1 MKATY
6 NFNEMPSS
14 TKISN
19 RYAFKNILIIA
30 LVWFIGTSTVQAQNI
45 EYSKPSWWFGVAG
58 GANFNFYRGSTQQLN
73 SGFTPLTTFHDGDGI
88 GLFAAPLLEYHKANT
103 RLGFQLQFGFDDRK
117 AKFDQA
123 KTACDCPADL
133 KTEIS
138 YWTVEPSLRFAPFK
152 SNFYLFGGPRFAF
165 IKEQSFVYQLG
176 INPAYP
182 TQTKGPEVTGDL
194 DQVNKTIISLQIGAG
209 IDIPL
214 SSNKNKTQFVLS
226 PFASFHPYF
235 GQNPRSIET
244 LNITTIRAGVALK
257 MGGGKRI
264 ETKEEVVEVVE
275 PEVEFSVFAPANE
288 PTKRRVREVFPLRNY
303 IFFAEG
309 TTAIPTRYTVLK
321 KEEVNNFEENQ
332 LEMITPI
339 LPSGRSERQMN
350 VYYNLI
356 NIIGTRMVKYP
367 STAIVLVGSSEKGPA
382 EGLKMARSV
391 EAYLLYTFDIDP
403 TRIKA
408 VGQFKPKLPS
418 PKKGRKNELYLLG
431 DSNRRVTIESNS
443 PELLAEFKSGS
454 NSTTKTTVNQD
465 EAPESSYVQLEVKEA
480 EKMLTSWYA
489 QIEDANGKTSSFGPF
504 TKDKA
509 TISGQSILEKKSEG
523 DFKIKLIG
531 VTKSGKTIHKETT
544 AHVVLWKPVE
554 FDDGLRYS
562 ILFEFDESKAIGMY
576 DNYLVEV
583 VAPKIPQN
591 GIVLIHGHTDIIG
604 NANYNLKLSKSRAI
618 DVKNTL
624 EKALQQLGRSD
635 VKFEITGFGEDTNYA
650 PFKNE
655 YPEERFYNRTV
666 IIDIF
671 QENNTPL
678 NPSTKSVKNE
688 Y

>member
-1 MKATY
+1 MKATF

-19 RYAFKNILIIA
+19 RYAFKSILIIA
-30 LVWFIGTSTVQAQNI
+30 LVWFNGMSTIQAQKT
-45 EYSKPSWWFGVAG
+45 EYTKPSWWFGVAG
-58 GANFNFYRGSTQQLN
+58 GANFNFYRGSTHQLN
-73 SGFTPLTTFHDGDGI
+73 SGFTPLTTFHEGDGI
-88 GLFAAPLLEYHKANT
+88 GLFVAPLLEYHKPNT

-123 KTACDCPADL
+123 KTVCDCPADL

-182 TQTKGPEVTGDL
+182 DQTASPEVIGDF
-194 DQVNKTIISLQIGAG
+194 DQINKTIISMQIGAG

-214 SSNKNKTQFVLS
+214 SSNTSKTQFILS

-244 LNITTIRAGVALK
+244 LNITTIRAGIALK
-257 MGGGKRI
+257 MGRGKRI
-264 ETKEEVVEVVE
+264 ETKTEVVEVVE
-275 PEVEFSVFAPANE
+275 PEVQFSVFAPANE

-303 IFFAEG
+303 IFFNEG
-309 TTAIPTRYTVLK
+309 NTEIPARYTVLK
-321 KEEVNNFEENQ
+321 KEDVKNFGENQ

-339 LPSGRSERQMN
+339 LPSGRSERQMD

-356 NIIGTRMVKYP
+356 NIIGIRMVHYP
-367 STAIVLVGSSEKGPA
+367 STAIVLVGSSEKGPN

-391 EAYLLYTFDIDP
+391 EAYLLYTFDIEP

-408 VGQFKPKLPS
+408 IGQFKPKVPS
-418 PKKGRKNELYLLG
+418 IKKGKKNSMFLLN
-431 DSNRRVTIESNS
+431 DSDRRVTIESNS
-443 PELLAEFKSGS
+443 PELLAEFKSGPSPVS
-454 NSTTKTTVNQD
+454 NSIGSQV
-465 EAPESSYVQLEVKEA
+465 EAPESSYVQLEVKGA
-480 EKMLTSWYA
+480 ENSLTSWNA
-489 QIEDANGKTSSFGPF
+489 QLEDSNGKISSFGPF

-509 TISGQSILEKKSEG
+509 TISGQSILENKPEG

-531 VTKSGKTIHKETT
+531 LTKSGKTIYKETT
-544 AHVVLWKPVE
+544 THIVLWKPVQ
-554 FDDGLRYS
+554 FDEGLRYS
-562 ILFEFDESKAIGMY
+562 ILFEFDESKAIDMY
-576 DNYLVEV
+576 DNYLADV
-583 VAPKIPQN
+583 VAPKIPQD
-591 GIVLIHGHTDIIG
+591 GVVLIHGHTDFIG
-604 NANYNLKLSKSRAI
+604 NSNYNLKLSKSRAS

-624 EKALQQLGRSD
+624 EKALQLLGRTD

-671 QENNTPL
+671 QEVNTTSVQNL
-678 NPSTKSVKNE
+678 KSDKN
-688 Y
+688 

>member
-1 MKATY
+1 MKATF

-19 RYAFKNILIIA
+19 RYAFKSILIIA
-30 LVWFIGTSTVQAQNI
+30 LVWFNGMSTIQAQKT
-45 EYSKPSWWFGVAG
+45 EYTKPSWWFGVAG
-58 GANFNFYRGSTQQLN
+58 GANFNFYRGSTHQLN
-73 SGFTPLTTFHDGDGI
+73 SGFTPLTTFHEGDGI
-88 GLFAAPLLEYHKANT
+88 GLFVAPLLEYHKPNT

-123 KTACDCPADL
+123 KTVCDCPADL

-182 TQTKGPEVTGDL
+182 DQTASPEVIGDF
-194 DQVNKTIISLQIGAG
+194 DQINKTIISMQIGAG

-214 SSNKNKTQFVLS
+214 SSNTSKTQFILS

-244 LNITTIRAGVALK
+244 LNITTIRAGIALK
-257 MGGGKRI
+257 MGRGKRI
-264 ETKEEVVEVVE
+264 ETKTEVVEVVE
-275 PEVEFSVFAPANE
+275 PEVQFSVFAPANE

-303 IFFAEG
+303 IFFNEG
-309 TTAIPTRYTVLK
+309 NTEIPARYTVLK
-321 KEEVNNFEENQ
+321 KEDVKNFGENQ

-339 LPSGRSERQMN
+339 LPSGRSERQMD

-356 NIIGTRMVKYP
+356 NIIGIRMVHYP
-367 STAIVLVGSSEKGPA
+367 STAIVLVGSSEKGPN

-391 EAYLLYTFDIDP
+391 EAYLLHTFDIEP

-408 VGQFKPKLPS
+408 IGQFKPKVPS
-418 PKKGRKNELYLLG
+418 IKKGKKNSMFLLN
-431 DSNRRVTIESNS
+431 DSDRRVTIESNS
-443 PELLAEFKSGS
+443 PELLAEFKSGPSLVS
-454 NSTTKTTVNQD
+454 NSIGSQV
-465 EAPESSYVQLEVKEA
+465 EAPESSYVQLEVKGA
-480 EKMLTSWYA
+480 ENSLTLWNA
-489 QIEDANGKTSSFGPF
+489 QLEDSNGKISSFGPF

-509 TISGQSILEKKSEG
+509 TISGQSILENKPEG

-531 VTKSGKTIHKETT
+531 LTKSGKTIYKETT
-544 AHVVLWKPVE
+544 THIVLWKPVQ
-554 FDDGLRYS
+554 FDEGLRYS
-562 ILFEFDESKAIGMY
+562 ILFEFDESKAIDMY
-576 DNYLVEV
+576 DNYLADV
-583 VAPKIPQN
+583 VAPKIPQD
-591 GIVLIHGHTDIIG
+591 GVVLIHGHTDFIG
-604 NANYNLKLSKSRAI
+604 NSNYNLKLSKSRAS

-624 EKALQQLGRSD
+624 EKALQLLGRTD

-671 QENNTPL
+671 QESNAILNQNT
-678 NPSTKSVKNE
+678 KNDKN
-688 Y
+688 

>member
-1 MKATY
+1 MKATF

-19 RYAFKNILIIA
+19 RYAFKSILIIA
-30 LVWFIGTSTVQAQNI
+30 LVWFNGMSTIQAQKT
-45 EYSKPSWWFGVAG
+45 EYTKPSWWFGVAG
-58 GANFNFYRGSTQQLN
+58 GANFNFYRGSTHQLN
-73 SGFTPLTTFHDGDGI
+73 SGFTPLTTFHEGDGI
-88 GLFAAPLLEYHKANT
+88 GLFVAPLLEYHKPNT

-123 KTACDCPADL
+123 KTVCDCPADL

-182 TQTKGPEVTGDL
+182 DQTASPEVIGDF
-194 DQVNKTIISLQIGAG
+194 DQINKTIISMQIGAG

-214 SSNKNKTQFVLS
+214 SSNTSKTQFILS

-244 LNITTIRAGVALK
+244 LNITTIRAGIALK
-257 MGGGKRI
+257 MGRGKRI
-264 ETKEEVVEVVE
+264 ETKTEVVEVVE
-275 PEVEFSVFAPANE
+275 PEVQFSVFAPANE

-303 IFFAEG
+303 IFFNEG
-309 TTAIPTRYTVLK
+309 NTEIPARYTVLK
-321 KEEVNNFEENQ
+321 KEDVKNFGENQ

-339 LPSGRSERQMN
+339 LPSGRSERQMD

-356 NIIGTRMVKYP
+356 NIIGIRMVHYP
-367 STAIVLVGSSEKGPA
+367 STAIVLVGSSEKGPN

-391 EAYLLYTFDIDP
+391 EAYLLHTFDIEP

-408 VGQFKPKLPS
+408 IGQFKPKLPS
-418 PKKGRKNELYLLG
+418 VKKGKKNSMFLLN
-431 DSNRRVTIESNS
+431 DSDRRVTIESNS
-443 PELLAEFKSGS
+443 PELLAEFKSGPSPVS
-454 NSTTKTTVNQD
+454 NSIGNQV
-465 EAPESSYVQLEVKEA
+465 EAPESSYVQLEVKGA
-480 EKMLTSWYA
+480 ENSLTSWNA
-489 QIEDANGKTSSFGPF
+489 QLEDSNGKISSFGPF

-509 TISGQSILEKKSEG
+509 SISGQSILENKPEG

-531 VTKSGKTIHKETT
+531 LTKSGITIYKETT
-544 AHVVLWKPVE
+544 SHIVLWKPVQ
-554 FDDGLRYS
+554 FDEGLRYS
-562 ILFEFDESKAIGMY
+562 ILFEFDESKAIDMY
-576 DNYLVEV
+576 DNYLADV
-583 VAPKIPQN
+583 VAPKIPQD
-591 GIVLIHGHTDIIG
+591 GVVLIHGHTDFIG
-604 NANYNLKLSKSRAI
+604 NSNYNLKLSKSRAS

-624 EKALQQLGRSD
+624 EKALQLLGRTD

-671 QENNTPL
+671 QESNAVLKN
-678 NPSTKSVKNE
+678 TKSDKN
-688 Y
+688 

>member
-1 MKATY
+1 MKATF
-6 NFNEMPSS
+6 NFIEMPSS

-19 RYAFKNILIIA
+19 RYAFKSILIIA
-30 LVWFIGTSTVQAQNI
+30 LVWFNGMSTIQAQKT
-45 EYSKPSWWFGVAG
+45 EYTKPSWWFGVAG
-58 GANFNFYRGSTQQLN
+58 GANFNFYRGSTHQLN
-73 SGFTPLTTFHDGDGI
+73 SGFTPLTTFHEGDGI
-88 GLFAAPLLEYHKANT
+88 GLFVAPLLEYHKPNT

-123 KTACDCPADL
+123 KTVCDCPADL

-182 TQTKGPEVTGDL
+182 DQTASPEVIGDF
-194 DQVNKTIISLQIGAG
+194 DQINKTIISMQIGAG

-214 SSNKNKTQFVLS
+214 SSNTSKTQFILS

-244 LNITTIRAGVALK
+244 LNITTIRAGIALK
-257 MGGGKRI
+257 MGRGKRI
-264 ETKEEVVEVVE
+264 ETKTEVVEVVE
-275 PEVEFSVFAPANE
+275 PEVQFSVFAPANE

-303 IFFAEG
+303 IFFNEG
-309 TTAIPTRYTVLK
+309 NTEIPARYTVLK
-321 KEEVNNFEENQ
+321 KEDVKNFGENQ

-339 LPSGRSERQMN
+339 LPSGRSERQMD

-356 NIIGTRMVKYP
+356 NIIGIRMVHYP
-367 STAIVLVGSSEKGPA
+367 STAIVLVGSSEKGPN

-391 EAYLLYTFDIDP
+391 EAYLLHTFDIEP

-408 VGQFKPKLPS
+408 IGQFKPKVPS
-418 PKKGRKNELYLLG
+418 IKKGKKNSMFLLN
-431 DSNRRVTIESNS
+431 DSDRRVTIESNS
-443 PELLAEFKSGS
+443 PELLAEFKSGPSPVS
-454 NSTTKTTVNQD
+454 NSIGSQL
-465 EAPESSYVQLEVKEA
+465 EAPESSYVQLEVKGA
-480 EKMLTSWYA
+480 ENSLTSWNA
-489 QIEDANGKTSSFGPF
+489 QLEDSNGKISSFGPF

-509 TISGQSILEKKSEG
+509 SISGQSILENKPEG

-531 VTKSGKTIHKETT
+531 LTKSGKTIYKETT
-544 AHVVLWKPVE
+544 THIVLWKPVQ
-554 FDDGLRYS
+554 FDEGLRYS
-562 ILFEFDESKAIGMY
+562 ILFEFDESKAIDMY
-576 DNYLVEV
+576 DNYLADV
-583 VAPKIPQN
+583 VAPKIPQD
-591 GIVLIHGHTDIIG
+591 GVVLIHGHTDFIG
-604 NANYNLKLSKSRAI
+604 NSNYNLKLSKSRAS

-624 EKALQQLGRSD
+624 EKALQLLGRTD

-671 QENNTPL
+671 QEVNTTSVQNL
-678 NPSTKSVKNE
+678 KSDKN
-688 Y
+688 

>member
-1 MKATY
+1 MKATF

-19 RYAFKNILIIA
+19 RYVFKSILIIA
-30 LVWFIGTSTVQAQNI
+30 LVWFNGMSTIQAQKI
-45 EYSKPSWWFGVAG
+45 EYTKPSWWFGVAG
-58 GANFNFYRGSTQQLN
+58 GANFNFYRGSTHQLN
-73 SGFTPLTTFHDGDGI
+73 SGFTPLTTFHEGDGI
-88 GLFAAPLLEYHKANT
+88 GLFVAPLLEYHKPNT

-123 KTACDCPADL
+123 KTVCDCPADL

-138 YWTVEPSLRFAPFK
+138 YWTVEPSLRFAPFQ

-165 IKEQSFVYQLG
+165 INDQSFVFQLG

-182 TQTKGPEVTGDL
+182 DQSASPEITGDL
-194 DQVNKTIISLQIGAG
+194 DQINKTIISMQIGAG
-209 IDIPL
+209 IDISL
-214 SSNKNKTQFVLS
+214 SSNTSKTQFILS

-257 MGGGKRI
+257 MGRGKRI
-264 ETKEEVVEVVE
+264 ETKAATVEVIE
-275 PEVEFSVFAPANE
+275 PEVQFSVFAPANE
-288 PTKRRVREVFPLRNY
+288 STKRRVREVFPLRNY
-303 IFFAEG
+303 IFFNEG
-309 TTAIPTRYTVLK
+309 NTEIPSRYTVQK
-321 KEEVNNFEENQ
+321 KEDVKNFGENQ

-339 LPSGRSERQMN
+339 LPSGRSERQMD

-356 NIIGTRMVKYP
+356 NIIGIRMVHYP
-367 STAIVLVGSSEKGPA
+367 TTAIVLVGSSEKGPN

-391 EAYLLYTFDIDP
+391 EAYLVHTFDIEP

-408 VGQFKPKLPS
+408 IGQFKPKLPS
-418 PKKGRKNELYLLG
+418 VKKGKKNSMFLLN
-431 DSNRRVTIESNS
+431 DSDRRVTIETHS
-443 PELLAEFKSGS
+443 PELLAEFKSGPSPVS
-454 NSTTKTTVNQD
+454 NSIGSQV
-465 EAPESSYVQLEVKEA
+465 EAPESSYVKLEVKGA
-480 EKMLTSWYA
+480 ENTLTSWNA
-489 QIEDANGKTSSFGPF
+489 QLEDSNGKITSFGPF

-509 TISGQSILEKKSEG
+509 SISGQSILENKPEG

-531 VTKSGKTIHKETT
+531 LTKSGKTIYKETT
-544 AHVVLWKPVE
+544 SHIVLWKPVQ
-554 FDDGLRYS
+554 FDEGLRYS
-562 ILFEFDESKAIGMY
+562 ILFEFDESKAIDMY
-576 DNYLVEV
+576 DNYLADV
-583 VAPKIPQN
+583 VAPKIPQD
-591 GIVLIHGHTDIIG
+591 GIVLIHGHTDFIG
-604 NANYNLKLSKSRAI
+604 NANYNLKLSKSRAS

-624 EKALQQLGRSD
+624 EKALQLLGRTD

-671 QENNTPL
+671 QEVNTTSVQNL
-678 NPSTKSVKNE
+678 KSDK

>member
-1 MKATY
+1 MKATF
-6 NFNEMPSS
+6 NFNEMPSL

-19 RYAFKNILIIA
+19 RYAFKSILIIA
-30 LVWFIGTSTVQAQNI
+30 LVWFNGMSTIQAQKI
-45 EYSKPSWWFGVAG
+45 EYTKPSWWFGVAG
-58 GANFNFYRGSTQQLN
+58 GANFNFYRGSTHQLN
-73 SGFTPLTTFHDGDGI
+73 SGFTPLTTFHEGDGI
-88 GLFAAPLLEYHKANT
+88 GLFVAPLLEYHKPNT

-123 KTACDCPADL
+123 KTVCDCPADL

-182 TQTKGPEVTGDL
+182 DQTASPEVIGDF
-194 DQVNKTIISLQIGAG
+194 DQINKTIISMQIGAG

-214 SSNKNKTQFVLS
+214 SSNTSKTQFILS

-244 LNITTIRAGVALK
+244 LNITTIRAGIALK
-257 MGGGKRI
+257 MGRGKRI
-264 ETKEEVVEVVE
+264 ETKSEVVEVVE
-275 PEVEFSVFAPANE
+275 PEVQFSVFAPANE

-303 IFFAEG
+303 IFFNEG
-309 TTAIPTRYTVLK
+309 NTEIPARYTVLK
-321 KEEVNNFEENQ
+321 KEDVKNFGENQ

-339 LPSGRSERQMN
+339 LPSGRSERQMD

-356 NIIGTRMVKYP
+356 NIIGIRMVHYP
-367 STAIVLVGSSEKGPA
+367 STAIVLVGSSEKGPN

-391 EAYLLYTFDIDP
+391 EAYLLHTFDIEP

-408 VGQFKPKLPS
+408 IGQFKPKLPS
-418 PKKGRKNELYLLG
+418 VKKGKKNSMFLLN
-431 DSNRRVTIESNS
+431 DSDRRVTIESNS
-443 PELLAEFKSGS
+443 PELLAEFKSGPSQVS
-454 NSTTKTTVNQD
+454 NSIGSQL
-465 EAPESSYVQLEVKEA
+465 EAPESSYVQLEVKGA
-480 EKMLTSWYA
+480 ENSLTSWNA
-489 QIEDANGKTSSFGPF
+489 QLEDSNGKISSFGPF

-509 TISGQSILEKKSEG
+509 SISGQSILENKHEG

-531 VTKSGKTIHKETT
+531 LTKSGKTIYKETT
-544 AHVVLWKPVE
+544 THIVLWNPVQ
-554 FDDGLRYS
+554 FDEGLRYS
-562 ILFEFDESKAIGMY
+562 ILFEFDESKAIDMY
-576 DNYLVEV
+576 DNYLADV
-583 VAPKIPQN
+583 VAPKIPQD
-591 GIVLIHGHTDIIG
+591 GVVLIHGHTDFIG
-604 NANYNLKLSKSRAI
+604 NSNYNLKLSKSRAS

-624 EKALQQLGRSD
+624 EKALQLLGRTD

-671 QENNTPL
+671 QEVNTTSVQNL
-678 NPSTKSVKNE
+678 KSDKN
-688 Y
+688 

>member
-1 MKATY
+1 MKATF

-19 RYAFKNILIIA
+19 RYAFKSILIIA
-30 LVWFIGTSTVQAQNI
+30 LVWFNGMSTIQAQKT
-45 EYSKPSWWFGVAG
+45 EYTKPSWWFGVAG
-58 GANFNFYRGSTQQLN
+58 GANFNFYRGSTHQLN
-73 SGFTPLTTFHDGDGI
+73 SGFTPLTTFHEGDGI
-88 GLFAAPLLEYHKANT
+88 GLFVAPLLEYHKPNT

-123 KTACDCPADL
+123 KTVCDCPADL

-138 YWTVEPSLRFAPFK
+138 YWTVEPSLRFAPFQ

-165 IKEQSFVYQLG
+165 IKDQSFVYQLG

-182 TQTKGPEVTGDL
+182 DQTASPEVIGDF
-194 DQVNKTIISLQIGAG
+194 DQINKTIISMQIGAG

-214 SSNKNKTQFVLS
+214 SSNTSKTQFILS

-244 LNITTIRAGVALK
+244 LNITTIRAGIALK
-257 MGGGKRI
+257 MGRGKRI
-264 ETKEEVVEVVE
+264 ETKTEVVEVVE
-275 PEVEFSVFAPANE
+275 SEVQFSVFAPANE

-303 IFFAEG
+303 IFFNEG
-309 TTAIPTRYTVLK
+309 NTEIPARYTVLK
-321 KEEVNNFEENQ
+321 KEDVKNFGENQ

-339 LPSGRSERQMN
+339 LPSGRSERQMD

-356 NIIGTRMVKYP
+356 NIIGIRMVHYP
-367 STAIVLVGSSEKGPA
+367 STAIVLVGSSEKGPN

-391 EAYLLYTFDIDP
+391 EAYLLHTFDIEP

-408 VGQFKPKLPS
+408 IGQFKPKVPS
-418 PKKGRKNELYLLG
+418 IKKGKKNSMFLLN
-431 DSNRRVTIESNS
+431 DSDRRVTIESNS
-443 PELLAEFKSGS
+443 PELLAEFKSGPSLVS
-454 NSTTKTTVNQD
+454 NSIGSQV
-465 EAPESSYVQLEVKEA
+465 EAPESSYVQLEVKGA
-480 EKMLTSWYA
+480 ENSMTLWNA
-489 QIEDANGKTSSFGPF
+489 QLEDSNGKISSFGPF

-509 TISGQSILEKKSEG
+509 TISGQSILENKPEG

-531 VTKSGKTIHKETT
+531 LTKSGKTIYKETT
-544 AHVVLWKPVE
+544 SHIVLWKPVQ
-554 FDDGLRYS
+554 FDEGLRYS
-562 ILFEFDESKAIGMY
+562 ILFEFDESKAIDMY
-576 DNYLVEV
+576 DNYLADV
-583 VAPKIPQN
+583 VAPKIPQD
-591 GIVLIHGHTDIIG
+591 GVVLIHGHTDFIG
-604 NANYNLKLSKSRAI
+604 NANYNLKLSKSRAS

-624 EKALQQLGRSD
+624 EKALQLLGRTD

-671 QENNTPL
+671 QEVNTTSVQNL
-678 NPSTKSVKNE
+678 KSDKN
-688 Y
+688 

>member
-1 MKATY
+1 MKATF

-19 RYAFKNILIIA
+19 RYAFKSILIIA
-30 LVWFIGTSTVQAQNI
+30 LVWFNGMSTIQAQKI
-45 EYSKPSWWFGVAG
+45 EYTKPSWWFGVAG
-58 GANFNFYRGSTQQLN
+58 GANFNFYRGSTHQLN
-73 SGFTPLTTFHDGDGI
+73 SGFTPLTTFHEGDGI
-88 GLFAAPLLEYHKANT
+88 GLFVAPLLEYHKPNT

-123 KTACDCPADL
+123 KTVCDCPADL

-182 TQTKGPEVTGDL
+182 DQTASPEVIGDF
-194 DQVNKTIISLQIGAG
+194 DQINKTIISMQIGAG

-214 SSNKNKTQFVLS
+214 SSNTSKTQFILS

-244 LNITTIRAGVALK
+244 FNITTIRAGIALK
-257 MGGGKRI
+257 MGRGKRI
-264 ETKEEVVEVVE
+264 ETKTEVVEVVE
-275 PEVEFSVFAPANE
+275 PEVQFSVFAPANE
-288 PTKRRVREVFPLRNY
+288 LTKRRVREVFPLRNY
-303 IFFAEG
+303 IFFNEG
-309 TTAIPTRYTVLK
+309 NTEIPARYKVLK
-321 KEEVNNFEENQ
+321 KEDVKNFGENQ

-339 LPSGRSERQMN
+339 LPSGRSERQMD

-356 NIIGTRMVKYP
+356 NIIGIRMVHYP
-367 STAIVLVGSSEKGPA
+367 STAIVLVGSSEKGPN

-391 EAYLLYTFDIDP
+391 EAYLLHTFDIEP

-408 VGQFKPKLPS
+408 IGQFKPKVPS
-418 PKKGRKNELYLLG
+418 IKKGKKNPMFLLN
-431 DSNRRVTIESNS
+431 DSDRRVTIESNS
-443 PELLAEFKSGS
+443 PELLAEFKSGPTPVS
-454 NSTTKTTVNQD
+454 NSIGNQV
-465 EAPESSYVQLEVKEA
+465 EAPESSYVQLEVKGA
-480 EKMLTSWYA
+480 ENSLTSWNA
-489 QIEDANGKTSSFGPF
+489 QLEGSNGKITSFGPF
-504 TKDKA
+504 TKNKA
-509 TISGQSILEKKSEG
+509 SISGQSILENKPEG

-531 VTKSGKTIHKETT
+531 LTKSGKTIYKETT
-544 AHVVLWKPVE
+544 SHIVLWKPVQ
-554 FDDGLRYS
+554 FDEGLRYS
-562 ILFEFDESKAIGMY
+562 ILFEFDESKAIDMY
-576 DNYLVEV
+576 DNYLADV
-583 VAPKIPQN
+583 VAPKIPQD
-591 GIVLIHGHTDIIG
+591 GVVLIHGHTDFIG
-604 NANYNLKLSKSRAI
+604 NSNYNLKLSKSRAS

-624 EKALQQLGRSD
+624 EKALQLLGRTD

-671 QENNTPL
+671 QESNAIL
-678 NPSTKSVKNE
+678 NQNIKNDKN
-688 Y
+688 

>member
-1 MKATY
+1 
-6 NFNEMPSS
+6 MPSS

-19 RYAFKNILIIA
+19 RYAFKSILIIA
-30 LVWFIGTSTVQAQNI
+30 LVWFNGMSTVQAQNI
-45 EYSKPSWWFGVAG
+45 EYAKPSWWFGVAG
-58 GANFNFYRGSTQQLN
+58 GANFNFYRGSTHQLN
-73 SGFTPLTTFHDGDGI
+73 SGFTPLTTFHEGDGI
-88 GLFAAPLLEYHKANT
+88 GLFVAPLLEYHKANT

-123 KTACDCPADL
+123 KTVCDCPADL

-182 TQTKGPEVTGDL
+182 NQTASPEIIGDF
-194 DQVNKTIISLQIGAG
+194 DQINKTIISMQIGAG
-209 IDIPL
+209 IDISL

-244 LNITTIRAGVALK
+244 LNITTIRAGIALK
-257 MGGGKRI
+257 MGRGKRI
-264 ETKEEVVEVVE
+264 ETKAEVVEVVE
-275 PEVEFSVFAPANE
+275 PEVQFSVFAPANE

-303 IFFAEG
+303 IFFTEG
-309 TTAIPTRYTVLK
+309 NTEIPTRYTVLK
-321 KEEVNNFEENQ
+321 KEDVNNFGENQ

-339 LPSGRSERQMN
+339 LPSGRSERQMD

-356 NIIGTRMVKYP
+356 NIIGIRMVHYP
-367 STAIVLVGSSEKGPA
+367 STSIVLVGSSENGPN

-391 EAYLLYTFDIDP
+391 EAYLLYTFDIEP

-408 VGQFKPKLPS
+408 IGQFKPKVPS
-418 PKKGRKNELYLLG
+418 IKKGKKNSMFLLN
-431 DSNRRVTIESNS
+431 DSDRRVTIESNS
-443 PELLAEFKSGS
+443 PELLAEFKSGPSPVSKS
-454 NSTTKTTVNQD
+454 NGNQV
-465 EAPESSYVQLEVKEA
+465 EAPESSYVQLEVKGA
-480 EKMLTSWYA
+480 EIALTSWYA
-489 QIEDANGKTSSFGPF
+489 QLEDNNGKISSFGPF

-509 TISGQSILEKKSEG
+509 TISGQSILENKPEG

-531 VTKSGKTIHKETT
+531 STKSGKTIYKETT
-544 AHVVLWKPVE
+544 SHIVLWKPVQYNE
-554 FDDGLRYS
+554 GLRYS
-562 ILFEFDESKAIGMY
+562 ILFEFDESKAVGMY
-576 DNYLVEV
+576 DNYLTEV
-583 VAPKIPQN
+583 VVPKIPQD
-591 GIVLIHGHTDIIG
+591 GVVLIHGHTDSIG
-604 NANYNLKLSKSRAI
+604 NTNYNLKLSKSRAN

-624 EKALQQLGRSD
+624 EKALQLLGRTD

-671 QENNTPL
+671 QESNAIL
-678 NPSTKSVKNE
+678 NQNIKSDKN
-688 Y
+688 

>member
-1 MKATY
+1 MKAIF

-19 RYAFKNILIIA
+19 RYAFKSILIIA
-30 LVWFIGTSTVQAQNI
+30 LVWFNGMSTIQAQKT
-45 EYSKPSWWFGVAG
+45 EYTKPSWWFGVAG
-58 GANFNFYRGSTQQLN
+58 GANFNFYRGSTHQLN
-73 SGFTPLTTFHDGDGI
+73 SGFTPLTTFHEGDGI
-88 GLFAAPLLEYHKANT
+88 GLFVAPLLEYHKPNT

-123 KTACDCPADL
+123 KTVCDCPADL

-182 TQTKGPEVTGDL
+182 DQTASPEVIGDF
-194 DQVNKTIISLQIGAG
+194 DQINKTIISMQIGAG

-214 SSNKNKTQFVLS
+214 SSNTNKTQFVLS

-244 LNITTIRAGVALK
+244 LNITTIRAGIALK
-257 MGGGKRI
+257 MGRGKRI
-264 ETKEEVVEVVE
+264 ETKTEVVEVVE
-275 PEVEFSVFAPANE
+275 PEVQFSVFAPANE

-303 IFFAEG
+303 IFFNEG
-309 TTAIPTRYTVLK
+309 NTEIPARYTVLK
-321 KEEVNNFEENQ
+321 KEDVKNFGENQ

-339 LPSGRSERQMN
+339 LPSGRSERQMD

-356 NIIGTRMVKYP
+356 NIIGIRMVHYP
-367 STAIVLVGSSEKGPA
+367 STAIVLVGSSEKGPN

-391 EAYLLYTFDIDP
+391 EAYLLHTFDIEP

-408 VGQFKPKLPS
+408 IGQFKPKVPS
-418 PKKGRKNELYLLG
+418 IKKGKKNSMFLLN
-431 DSNRRVTIESNS
+431 DSDRRVTIESNS
-443 PELLAEFKSGS
+443 PELLAEFKSGPSLVS
-454 NSTTKTTVNQD
+454 NSIGSQV
-465 EAPESSYVQLEVKEA
+465 EAPESSYVQLEVKGA
-480 EKMLTSWYA
+480 ENTLTSWNA
-489 QIEDANGKTSSFGPF
+489 QLEDSNGKITSFGPF

-509 TISGQSILEKKSEG
+509 SISGQSILENKPEG

-531 VTKSGKTIHKETT
+531 LTKSGKTIYKETT
-544 AHVVLWKPVE
+544 SHIVLWKPVQ
-554 FDDGLRYS
+554 FDEGLRYS
-562 ILFEFDESKAIGMY
+562 ILFEFDESKAIDMY
-576 DNYLVEV
+576 DNYLADV
-583 VAPKIPQN
+583 VAPKIPQD
-591 GIVLIHGHTDIIG
+591 GIVLIHGHTDFIG
-604 NANYNLKLSKSRAI
+604 NANYNLKLSKSRAS

-624 EKALQQLGRSD
+624 EKALQLLGRTD

-671 QENNTPL
+671 QESNAILNQNT
-678 NPSTKSVKNE
+678 KNDKN
-688 Y
+688 

>member
-1 MKATY
+1 MKATF

-19 RYAFKNILIIA
+19 RYAFKSILIIA
-30 LVWFIGTSTVQAQNI
+30 LVWFNGMSTIQAQKT
-45 EYSKPSWWFGVAG
+45 EYTKPSWWFGVAG
-58 GANFNFYRGSTQQLN
+58 GANFNFYRGSTHQLN
-73 SGFTPLTTFHDGDGI
+73 SGFTPLTTFHEGDGI
-88 GLFAAPLLEYHKANT
+88 GLFVAPLLEYHKPNT

-123 KTACDCPADL
+123 KTVCDCPADL

-138 YWTVEPSLRFAPFK
+138 YWTLEPSLRFAPFK

-182 TQTKGPEVTGDL
+182 DQTASPEVIGDF
-194 DQVNKTIISLQIGAG
+194 DQINKTIISMQIGAG

-214 SSNKNKTQFVLS
+214 SSNTSKTQFILS

-244 LNITTIRAGVALK
+244 LNITTIRAGIALK
-257 MGGGKRI
+257 MGRGKRI
-264 ETKEEVVEVVE
+264 ETKTEVVEVVE
-275 PEVEFSVFAPANE
+275 PEVQFSVFAPANE

-303 IFFAEG
+303 IFFNEG
-309 TTAIPTRYTVLK
+309 NTEIPARYTVLK
-321 KEEVNNFEENQ
+321 KEDVKNFGENQ

-339 LPSGRSERQMN
+339 LPSGRSERQMD

-356 NIIGTRMVKYP
+356 NIIGIRMVHYP
-367 STAIVLVGSSEKGPA
+367 STAIVLVGSSEKGPN

-391 EAYLLYTFDIDP
+391 EAYLLHTFDIEP

-408 VGQFKPKLPS
+408 IGQFKPKLPS
-418 PKKGRKNELYLLG
+418 VKKGKKNSMFLLN
-431 DSNRRVTIESNS
+431 DSDRRVTIESNS
-443 PELLAEFKSGS
+443 PELLAEFKSGPSLVS
-454 NSTTKTTVNQD
+454 NSIGSQV
-465 EAPESSYVQLEVKEA
+465 EAPESSYVQLEVKGA
-480 EKMLTSWYA
+480 ENSLTSWNA
-489 QIEDANGKTSSFGPF
+489 QLEDSNGKISSFGPF

-509 TISGQSILEKKSEG
+509 TISGQSILENKPEG

-531 VTKSGKTIHKETT
+531 LTKSGKTIYKETT
-544 AHVVLWKPVE
+544 SHIVLWKPVQ
-554 FDDGLRYS
+554 FDEGLRYS
-562 ILFEFDESKAIGMY
+562 ILFEFDESKAIDMY
-576 DNYLVEV
+576 DNYLADV
-583 VAPKIPQN
+583 VAPKIPQD
-591 GIVLIHGHTDIIG
+591 GVVLIHGHTDFIG
-604 NANYNLKLSKSRAI
+604 NSNYNLKLSKSRAS

-624 EKALQQLGRSD
+624 EKALQLLGRTD

-671 QENNTPL
+671 QESNAIL
-678 NPSTKSVKNE
+678 NQNTKSDKN
-688 Y
+688 